1 MKPLDPNDP
10 RFTAKALGEEE
21 SRDIHPETK
30 QEFDSLLEFA
40 DTLKSELR
48 AQDTQDTL
56 TEEQKE
62 RVRKAVEPQEKKLLK
77 FPMWINAVAA
87 CLVLGLVG
95 IVSFKILE
103 TSNQP
108 ETLGETRVLPSP
120 PHTKPTG
127 SDTTEISNH
136 VRRDEAN
143 FSSLPE
149 LMFKDLVSE
158 QPSPDDRIRSANER
172 SSVEDEIHDLEQFV
186 IEEDDNAGFSG
197 GYTTTGPRMSQQLLK
212 VDELQLPKV
221 SDYSLDGDSK
231 PSVTRFFS
239 QQPLEQETGEVYEL
253 SPFEVDFAEQGYTA
267 TTTLSGT
274 RIRSSLRDTPAS
286 TGTAKAEPKAKPDTL
301 TVYEP
306 PLPEPTRK
314 LAYADAP
321 STLLNQRRQETW
333 NREAYDR
340 IVENAFKS
348 PRDHALSTFS
358 IDVDTA
364 SYANMRR
371 YLNSGSL
378 PPTDAIRI
386 EELVNYFS
394 YDYEGPQDDTPFAVH
409 VDAASAPWNKEH
421 RLIRIGLQ
429 GEKVDLSERPQA
441 NLVFLIDVSGSMS
454 DQNKLP
460 LVQRAM
466 NLLVDQMGA
475 NDRIAVVV
483 YAGAS
488 GLALPSTTA
497 NNKETI
503 QHAITNLQSG
513 GSTNGGAG
521 IELAYS
527 VAQKHFI
534 EGGIN
539 RVILCTDG
547 DFNVGTTDRGSLTRL
562 IEEKAKTGVFF
573 SALGFGHGNY
583 QDATMEELSNK
594 GNGNYGYVDS
604 FKEAR
609 KVFVDDMLGTLF
621 TIAKDVKIQV
631 EFNPAKV
638 AQYRLIG
645 YENRILAKEDF
656 NDDTKDAGEIGAG
669 HTVTA
674 LYEIIPTRVQGH
686 ATSSVDP
693 LKYQTTAIPKTADE
707 STEMLTVKLRYK
719 EPDEDI
725 SQLLEHPF
733 IDSRQSFDNA
743 SDDFR
748 FASSVA
754 AFGMLLRGSEF
765 AGEISL
771 EDIRTQIESSQGND
785 TRGLRSE
792 FLHLVEQTMQLMPQE
807 GR

>member
-1 MKPLDPNDP
+1 MIRTRTP
-10 RFTAKALGEEE
+10 G
-21 SRDIHPETK
+21 
-30 QEFDSLLEFA
+30 Q
-40 DTLKSELR
+40 
-48 AQDTQDTL
+48 
-56 TEEQKE
+56 
-62 RVRKAVEPQEKKLLK
+62 
-77 FPMWINAVAA
+77 
-87 CLVLGLVG
+87 
-95 IVSFKILE
+95 
-103 TSNQP
+103 SN
-108 ETLGETRVLPSP
+108 
-120 PHTKPTG
+120 
-127 SDTTEISNH
+127 
-136 VRRDEAN
+136 
-143 FSSLPE
+143 
-149 LMFKDLVSE
+149 
-158 QPSPDDRIRSANER
+158 
-172 SSVEDEIHDLEQFV
+172 
-186 IEEDDNAGFSG
+186 
-197 GYTTTGPRMSQQLLK
+197 SQ
-212 VDELQLPKV
+212 
-221 SDYSLDGDSK
+221 
-231 PSVTRFFS
+231 
-239 QQPLEQETGEVYEL
+239 
-253 SPFEVDFAEQGYTA
+253 
-267 TTTLSGT
+267 
-274 RIRSSLRDTPAS
+274 
-286 TGTAKAEPKAKPDTL
+286 
-301 TVYEP
+301 
-306 PLPEPTRK
+306 
-314 LAYADAP
+314 
-321 STLLNQRRQETW
+321 
-333 NREAYDR
+333 
-340 IVENAFKS
+340 
-348 PRDHALSTFS
+348 
-358 IDVDTA
+358 
-364 SYANMRR
+364 
-371 YLNSGSL
+371 
-378 PPTDAIRI
+378 
-386 EELVNYFS
+386 
-394 YDYEGPQDDTPFAVH
+394 
-409 VDAASAPWNKEH
+409 
-421 RLIRIGLQ
+421 
-429 GEKVDLSERPQA
+429 
-441 NLVFLIDVSGSMS
+441 
-454 DQNKLP
+454 
-460 LVQRAM
+460 
-466 NLLVDQMGA
+466 
-475 NDRIAVVV
+475 
-483 YAGAS
+483 
-488 GLALPSTTA
+488 
-497 NNKETI
+497 
-503 QHAITNLQSG
+503 LQSG

-604 FKEAR
+604 FQEAR

-674 LYEIIPTRVQGH
+674 LYEIIPTGVEEN
-686 ATSSVDP
+686 AAPSVDP